1 MPAGK
6 VRPLLPLVAL
16 VALPVLSPAADWP
29 MWRHDASRSAASPHT
44 LPARLHLQWV
54 RQLPTLTPAWPDQP
68 KLQVDAVY
76 EPVVLGK
83 RMFIGSSVFDTATAY
98 DTESGKELW
107 RHHADGPVRYP
118 PAAWENKVYFTCDD
132 GYLYCVDAV
141 KGTLLWKFRGGASD
155 HKVLGKGRLISTWP
169 ARGGPVLANGTVYFA
184 AGIWPFMGIFL
195 HALDARTGKVVWT
208 NDGDGSVYIKQPHN
222 ADSFAGVAPQ
232 GALVV
237 AGDKLLVPGGRS
249 VPACFDRKTGK
260 LLYCRLAENG
270 KRGGGSEVLAAGP
283 FFVNGG
289 VAFETDTGKFLG
301 PLPGR
306 LAAAA
311 GQLYAA
317 GKGCKDLDLT
327 SPSVKEVETTDRK
340 GKKTKV
346 TQWSLAELGAAETF
360 EATALI
366 KAGPRLYL
374 GGGGQV
380 AARSL
385 PLKRGE
391 ENYSWRAD
399 LRGTVGTLLAADDKL
414 FAVTREGR
422 LYCFGGERVAP
433 AEYAL
438 PEPAPAVTD
447 AWAGRAREVLR
458 ATGVRDGYCVAWG
471 VGSGRLVEELARQ
484 SELRII
490 AVDADAAKVRA
501 LRDRLQAAGVP
512 AGRVAVHA
520 ADPLTFSL
528 PPYLASLMVAEE
540 LPAPGLPLGPELVHK
555 MYQ

>member
-169 ARGGPVLANGTVYFA
+169 ARGGPVVADGTVYFA

-208 NDGDGSVYIKQPHN
+208 NDADGSLFIKQPHN

-232 GALVV
+232 GPLVV
-237 AGDKLLVPGGRS
+237 AGDRLLVPGGRS
-249 VPACFDRKTGK
+249 VPACFDRRTGK
-260 LLYCRLAENG
+260 QLYYRLGENG
-270 KRGGGSEVLAAGP
+270 KRGGGSIVSANDNL
-283 FFVNGG
+283 FLNGG
-289 VAFETDTGKFLG
+289 AAFALDDGKFLG
-301 PLPGR
+301 LKPGHFVLTDR
-306 LAAAA
+306 M
-311 GQLYAA
+311 LYTTDGASLRA
-317 GKGCKDLDLT
+317 FDLT
-327 SPSVKEVETTDRK
+327 TATVKTIVTIDRK
-340 GKKTKV
+340 GKTVKETKWTV
-346 TQWSLAELGAAETF
+346 EEVGAV
-360 EATALI
+360 EADALTALI
-366 KAGPRLYL
+366 RAGDRLY
-374 GGGGQV
+374 GG
-380 AARSL
+380 
-385 PLKRGE
+385 
-391 ENYSWRAD
+391 
-399 LRGTVGTLLAADDKL
+399 AAD
-414 FAVTREGR
+414 
-422 LYCFGGERVAP
+422 
-433 AEYAL
+433 
-438 PEPAPAVTD
+438 
-447 AWAGRAREVLR
+447 
-458 ATGVRDGYCVAWG
+458 
-471 VGSGRLVEELARQ
+471 
-484 SELRII
+484 
-490 AVDADAAKVRA
+490 
-501 LRDRLQAAGVP
+501 
-512 AGRVAVHA
+512 
-520 ADPLTFSL
+520 
-528 PPYLASLMVAEE
+528 
-540 LPAPGLPLGPELVHK
+540 
-555 MYQ
+555 